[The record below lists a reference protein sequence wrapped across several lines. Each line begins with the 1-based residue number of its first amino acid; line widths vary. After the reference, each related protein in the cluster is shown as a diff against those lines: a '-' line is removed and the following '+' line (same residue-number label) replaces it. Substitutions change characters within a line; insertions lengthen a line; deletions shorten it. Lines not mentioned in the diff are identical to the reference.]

1 MWCSLLFHP
10 NLSCDFQLFTM
21 PLFFACF
28 VCLIVCCLFVYFTW
42 WQSVCFETG
51 EEKYIHDLFCNSV
64 ECKYKLLP
72 SCTFIFI
79 GCVKFNVSQIIAVRA
94 TENNLHPK
102 KVWKVERQELADN
115 TQGFPLGNTLYHLL
129 LLKLSQT
136 RKSCFSNIIISSR
149 FCFHCMK
156 KLC

>member
-1 MWCSLLFHP
+1 MWCSVLFHP
-10 NLSCDFQLFTM
+10 NLSYDFQLFTI

-28 VCLIVCCLFVYFTW
+28 VCLLFVYFTW

-51 EEKYIHDLFCNSV
+51 EEKYIHDLFCNSI

-79 GCVKFNVSQIIAVRA
+79 GCVKFNMSQIIAVRA
-94 TENNLHPK
+94 TENDLGPK

-115 TQGFPLGNTLYHLL
+115 TQGFPLGNILCF
-129 LLKLSQT
+129 LSLT
-136 RKSCFSNIIISSR
+136 SIETISGQKEL
-149 FCFHCMK
+149 FFQHNNF
-156 KLC
+156 